1 MNFGRLAKRRAKKHS
16 QKTLVEYD
24 EKLRRQVESA
34 EDQMLDRETRNST
47 LKNGEF
53 NPPSGTLFEAIYKE
67 LRHREEH
74 EKHSRSFSK
83 MFSRLREDRAKRQ
96 IVGFEQN
103 R

>member
-24 EKLRRQVESA
+24 EKLRRHLESA
-34 EDQMLDRETRNST
+34 EDQMFDRETRNST
-47 LKNGEF
+47 LTHGEF
-53 NPPSGTLFEAIYKE
+53 NPPAGTLFEAIYKE
-67 LRHREEH
+67 LKHREEH
-74 EKHSRSFSK
+74 EKHIRSFSK